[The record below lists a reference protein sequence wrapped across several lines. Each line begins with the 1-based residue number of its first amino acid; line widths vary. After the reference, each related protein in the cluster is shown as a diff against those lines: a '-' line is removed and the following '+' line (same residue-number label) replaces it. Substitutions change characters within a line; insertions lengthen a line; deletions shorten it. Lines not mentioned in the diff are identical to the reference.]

1 MIIINTLQL
10 IKGDCLEKMDR
21 LIEQGIKVDCII
33 TDIPYGTTS
42 CSWDIVI
49 PFEEMWDRINKIT
62 TKDAPVILF
71 SSQPF
76 TSLLINS
83 NMKNYK
89 EEIIWL
95 KNRGGSGL
103 QAKQK
108 HIKVHENIIVF
119 CNDNKYTY
127 NPQKWEVKEKEFLTQ
142 RKTFTDYGMGNN
154 VYGGITQKR
163 KADDGLRNPISII
176 PFKTPITTSKN
187 KTYDKSIDVRFH
199 PTQKPLLLMEY
210 LIKTFSNE
218 GDTILDFTMGVG
230 STGLECLKNNRNFIG
245 IEIENEYFETCK
257 NRAETYIKDNN
268 LQDIHIEIA

>member
-1 MIIINTLQL
+1 
-10 IKGDCLEKMDR
+10 
-21 LIEQGIKVDCII
+21 
-33 TDIPYGTTS
+33 
-42 CSWDIVI
+42 
-49 PFEEMWDRINKIT
+49 
-62 TKDAPVILF
+62 
-71 SSQPF
+71 
-76 TSLLINS
+76 
-83 NMKNYK
+83 MKNYK